1 MHSSIFVLDGSYEYD
16 ESDVFELL
24 HENIPCD
31 YVREVPKGSNEYNS
45 QLGDLDNYYKNSCTN
60 GNIFLNSDKNR
71 DAYMEQKYERIEDFI
86 DKGQKYF
93 NENLDKLKALIDDK
107 KDFYILNEGELYT
120 LDSFIAEKDNLGVYE
135 ITQIFDY
142 HY

>member
-45 QLGDLDNYYKNSCTN
+45 QLGDLDNYYKNSCRN
-60 GNIFLNSDKNR
+60 GNIFLNSEKNR

-107 KDFYILNEGELYT
+107 KDIYILNEGELHT
-120 LDSFIAEKDNLGVYE
+120 LDSFVADKDNLGVHE

>member
-16 ESDVFELL
+16 ENEVFELL
-24 HENIPCD
+24 YENIPCD

-60 GNIFLNSDKNR
+60 GNIFLNSEKNR

-93 NENLDKLKALIDDK
+93 NENLDKLKELIDDK
-107 KDFYILNEGELYT
+107 KDFYILNEGELHT
-120 LDSFIAEKDNLGVYE
+120 LDSFVADKDNLGVYE

>member
-16 ESDVFELL
+16 ESDIFELL
-24 HENIPCD
+24 HQKVVCD

-45 QLGDLDNYYKNSCTN
+45 QLGDLGNYYKNSCST

-86 DKGQKYF
+86 GKGQKYF
-93 NENLDKLKALIDDK
+93 NENFYRLKELLEARTEFYVLQDD
-107 KDFYILNEGELYT
+107 NLYT
-120 LDSFIAEKDNLGVYE
+120 LDSFIADKDTIGVYE